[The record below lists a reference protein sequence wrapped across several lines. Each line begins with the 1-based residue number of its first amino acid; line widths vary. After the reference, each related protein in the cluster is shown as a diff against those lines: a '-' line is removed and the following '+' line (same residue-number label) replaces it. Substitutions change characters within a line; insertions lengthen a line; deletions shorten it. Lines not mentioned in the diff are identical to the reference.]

1 MSEIKNKMFIFLYG
15 PETYRLQKRLEEI
28 LGDYKKDHKNDLNLR
43 FFEGTDFSFQ
53 DFKNETK
60 TESMFKE
67 KKIFILK
74 NIFSNKIFKED
85 FLKSVESFTKSEEII
100 IFCQEGEVD
109 KRESLFKFLQKT
121 AKTQEFLFLEKKELA
136 DWLKKEIIKY
146 KAEITPE
153 TIEKLVNFVG
163 SDLWQLENEIIKL
176 LNYAQGRKI
185 KPEDVDLLV
194 RPKIENDIF
203 ETINSLAEKRKDIAL
218 FLLHQH
224 LTKGDSPLYLL
235 SMINFQFRNLLV
247 VKELMDK
254 KTPYYEIAKRSGL
267 HPFVVK
273 KTYWAAEKFNFL
285 QLKKIYQKIFQ
296 IDLAIKTGKI
306 DPETALDLLVASL

>member
-1 MSEIKNKMFIFLYG
+1 MPEINKMLIFLYG

-28 LGDYKKDHKNDLNLR
+28 LEDYKKDYKSGLNLL
-43 FFEGTDFSFQ
+43 FFEGTDFTFQ

-60 TESMFKE
+60 TESMFKD

-74 NIFSNKIFKED
+74 NIFSNKIFKEE
-85 FLKSVESFTKSEEII
+85 FLKAAEEFVKSEEII
-100 IFCQEGEVD
+100 IFCQEGEID
-109 KRESLFKFLQKT
+109 ERDSLFKFLQKK
-121 AKTQEFLFLEKKELA
+121 AETQEFLFLEKKELA
-136 DWLKKEIIKY
+136 GWLKKEVIKY
-146 KAEITPE
+146 KGEISPQVG
-153 TIEKLVNFVG
+153 EKLINFVG
-163 SDLWQLENEIIKL
+163 SDLWQLENEIVKL
-176 LNYAQGRKI
+176 INYAKGRKI
-185 KPEDVDLLV
+185 KPEDVEILV

-203 ETINSLAEKRKDIAL
+203 ETINSLAEKRKDLAL
-218 FLLHQH
+218 FLLHRH
-224 LTKGDSPLYLL
+224 LVKGDSPLYLL

-247 VKELMDK
+247 VKDLMDK

-273 KTYWAAEKFNFL
+273 KTYWSAEKFNFL